1 MHVRACCRHDHAAD
15 HRTDVGKLSLS
26 QGCRVVLDY
35 LWFGCSPQA
44 EAERAT
50 SLRLISTAR
59 RSATC
64 GGKIKVR
71 GRLRGKSRSR
81 GPVWGLRELAGARVL
96 PGHALYQGQRNRAVI
111 HGKEKV
117 YGSIP

>member
-1 MHVRACCRHDHAAD
+1 MATRHSWTACWDSVEKWLGTWPTDGRTAAINP
-15 HRTDVGKLSLS
+15 
-26 QGCRVVLDY
+26 Y
-35 LWFGCSPQA
+35 
-44 EAERAT
+44 
-50 SLRLISTAR
+50 
-59 RSATC
+59 

-81 GPVWGLRELAGARVL
+81 GPVWGLQVLVCARVL
-96 PGHALYQGQRNRAVI
+96 PGQLPYQRQWNRSVI